1 MTSKRLAPTS
11 DRPQTLF
18 SNFHFSLNHAA
29 RTAEEKNHDPVRA
42 GSDAGL
48 SFHARRIITA
58 GTCGR
63 GQHGQG
69 PKRRC
74 GDERRNQQ
82 SPRIA
87 APVLSKLASP
97 GSDETGFSLKVRID
111 EGDIGEHFWLID
123 IERKGDL
130 IFGTI
135 NNTPDEVKSVAMGQ
149 RIQIDPARISDWMYM
164 RNRKIVGNET
174 MRALL
179 LRMPK
184 RQADAFR
191 TMLETP

>member
-1 MTSKRLAPTS
+1 MIRFALAAM
-11 DRPQTLF
+11 LAC
-18 SNFHFSLNHAA
+18 HFML
-29 RTAEEKNHDPVRA
+29 
-42 GSDAGL
+42 AGL
-48 SFHARRIITA
+48 SQQAFAVEDSTVKVPNEDAAMNAAIKKAR
-58 GTCGR
+58 
-63 GQHGQG
+63 
-69 PKRRC
+69 
-74 GDERRNQQ
+74 Q
-82 SPRIA
+82 SLPQFW
-87 APVLSKLASP
+87 SKLASP

-123 IERKGDL
+123 IERKGDV

-149 RIQIDPARISDWMYM
+149 RIQIDPAHISDWMYM

-179 LRMPK
+179 PRMPK